1 MMMMMLI
8 GEFVDYVDFM
18 FYRISM
24 KGNGV
29 VEGNWSG
36 IILGGGERL

>member
-1 MMMMMLI
+1 MMMMLI
-8 GEFVDYVDFM
+8 GDFVVDYVDFM